1 MTPRVAKMKMV
12 KATTSFIPSM
22 KGKKY
27 ATGAK
32 YNQLSVNQLGAVH
45 LAYRGQRYL
54 LKDGIVNVNL
64 AGMPGVP
71 EDWEPPTQYVDGVI
85 NLNTIDTKF
94 APKSDFDVDEHILGV
109 IMAQQYSLRK
119 GIELFGKRAEVA
131 AVDELSQ
138 IHHMATYT
146 PMDHTKLTPEQ
157 KRKALSAL
165 FFLTEKQDGKMKGR
179 NVAVG
184 SKQRSFDGYKKS
196 DGASPTVSTNG
207 LIITSAIDA
216 HKGRDVA
223 VMDILG
229 AYLHALND
237 EFVLMCLR
245 GKLAEM
251 MVKVDPKLYR
261 KYVTTSAKGEP
272 ILYVKLNKALYGL
285 LKSALLWYKKLR
297 GELEEMGFVVN
308 DYDPCVANCTV
319 EGSQLT
325 VTWHVDDLKVSHA
338 NPNVV
343 SKFILDMAK
352 IYGPNI
358 TVSRGETHDYLGM
371 DLDYSTKGAVKISMI
386 KYLRKVFED
395 FPELIKSTR
404 DSPAA
409 DHLFKVR

>member
-1 MTPRVAKMKMV
+1 MRLIIA
-12 KATTSFIPSM
+12 
-22 KGKKY
+22 
-27 ATGAK
+27 
-32 YNQLSVNQLGAVH
+32 H
-45 LAYRGQRYL
+45 
-54 LKDGIVNVNL
+54 
-64 AGMPGVP
+64 
-71 EDWEPPTQYVDGVI
+71 
-85 NLNTIDTKF
+85 
-94 APKSDFDVDEHILGV
+94 
-109 IMAQQYSLRK
+109 QYSLKK
-119 GIELFGKRAEVA
+119 GIELFGEKAKVA

-138 IHHMATYT
+138 IHNLDTYT
-146 PMDHTKLTPEQ
+146 PMDHTKLTPNQ

-216 HKGRDVA
+216 HEGRDVA

-297 GELEEMGFVVN
+297 SELEEMGFVVN
-308 DYDPCVANCTV
+308 EYDPCVANCTV

-325 VTWHVDDLKVSHA
+325 VTWHVDDLKVSHV

-371 DLDYSTKGAVKISMI
+371 DLDYSTKGEVKISMI
-386 KYLRKVFED
+386 
-395 FPELIKSTR
+395 
-404 DSPAA
+404 
-409 DHLFKVR
+409 